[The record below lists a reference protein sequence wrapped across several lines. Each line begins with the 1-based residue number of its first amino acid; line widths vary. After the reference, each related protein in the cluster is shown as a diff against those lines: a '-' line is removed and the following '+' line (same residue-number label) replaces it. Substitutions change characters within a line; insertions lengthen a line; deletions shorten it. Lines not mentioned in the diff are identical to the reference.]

1 MYNDI
6 YKSMK
11 GNGKMIKEKLSKMNW
26 IAICLFSFMGGVAWN
41 IENMY
46 FNTFLYNSVYANA
59 SEAAMAGTM
68 APTTAISRM
77 VALSAIA
84 AVLTTFIMGT
94 LSDKM
99 KNRKMFISVG
109 YILWGIV
116 TALFGFI
123 TRDNVASLLGLTDEA
138 VILTTTVWIVI
149 AMDVIMT
156 FMGSTSNDAA
166 FNAWVTDI
174 TTPKVRPTI
183 ETALTFVG
191 FLSVAVVMGV
201 GSLAQSGTVSYQAF
215 FMGLGLVVSACG
227 VVGLFIIKNPKIIS
241 KENEVSSSYWADLFY
256 GFRPSVIKENAR
268 LYLALLAIG
277 FSSIS
282 YQVFFPY
289 LLVYLQYVVIPD
301 NGDNLITTS
310 VIVTAAIVVV
320 ALVVGMV
327 VLLKLAGKNKA
338 LALVPS
344 VILATAGLLLLS
356 TSTNIHIILIGVVP
370 ALVGNLVIT
379 IQLNAAIKDF
389 IPQGKAG
396 LFQGIRMI
404 FVVLLPMIIGPAL
417 GDLACRNSA
426 ITYANEYGV
435 ETIVPSSSMFLY
447 AAIVAIFA
455 IIPMIMLIKKGFKV
469 EESEQ

>member
-1 MYNDI
+1 
-6 YKSMK
+6 
-11 GNGKMIKEKLSKMNW
+11 MIKEKLSKRSW
-26 IAICLFSFMGGVAWN
+26 FTICLFSFMGGIAWN

-59 SEAAMAGTM
+59 SEAAMAGSM

-99 KNRKMFISVG
+99 KNRKFFISVG

-123 TRDNVASLLGLTDEA
+123 TRDNIASLLGLTDEV
-138 VILTTTVWIVI
+138 VILTSTVWVVIV
-149 AMDVIMT
+149 MDVIMT

-174 TTPKVRPTI
+174 TTPKIRPTI

-191 FLSVAVVMGV
+191 FLSVAAVMGI
-201 GSLAQSGTVSYQAF
+201 GSLAQSGTVTYQAF
-215 FMGLGLVVSACG
+215 FLVLGLIVALCG
-227 VVGLFIIKNPKIIS
+227 VAGLFLIKNPEYPS

-256 GFRPSVIKENAR
+256 GFRPSVIKNNSR
-268 LYLALLAIG
+268 LYLTLFAIG
-277 FSSIS
+277 FSSIA

-310 VIVTAAIVVV
+310 VIITAALVIV
-320 ALVVGMV
+320 ALIAAFVI
-327 VLLKLAGKNKA
+327 LLKVSAKNKA
-338 LALVPS
+338 YGLVPCM
-344 VILATAGLLLLS
+344 ILQTAGLLLLS
-356 TSTNIHIILIGVVP
+356 TSTDIKVILIGVVP
-370 ALVGNLVIT
+370 TLVGNLVMG

-389 IPQGKAG
+389 IPKGKAG

-404 FVVLLPMIIGPAL
+404 FTVLLPMVIGPAL

-426 ITYANEYGV
+426 VTYANEYGV

-447 AAIVAIFA
+447 AAIVSVFVV
-455 IIPMIMLIKKGFKV
+455 IPMIFLIKKGFKV
-469 EESEQ
+469 EEE

>member
-1 MYNDI
+1 
-6 YKSMK
+6 
-11 GNGKMIKEKLSKMNW
+11 MIKEKLSKKSW
-26 IAICLFSFMGGVAWN
+26 FTICLFSFMGGIAWN

-59 SEAAMAGTM
+59 SEAAMAGSM

-99 KNRKMFISVG
+99 KNRKFFISVG

-123 TRDNVASLLGLTDEA
+123 TRDNIASLLGLTDEA
-138 VILTTTVWIVI
+138 LILTTTVWVVI
-149 AMDVIMT
+149 AMDIIMT

-174 TTPKVRPTI
+174 TTPKIRPTI

-191 FLSVAVVMGV
+191 FLSVAAVMGV
-201 GSLAQSGTVSYQAF
+201 GSLAQSGVVSYQAF
-215 FMGLGLVVSACG
+215 FGVLGLIVTACG
-227 VVGLFIIKNPKIIS
+227 VAGLFLVKNPEYPS

-256 GFRPSVIKENAR
+256 GFRPSVIKNNAR
-268 LYLALLAIG
+268 LYLALFAIG
-277 FSSIS
+277 FSSIA

-289 LLVYLQYVVIPD
+289 LLVYLQYVVFPD

-310 VIVTAAIVVV
+310 VIITAALVIV
-320 ALVVGMV
+320 ALIAGFV
-327 VLLKLAGKNKA
+327 VLLKVSAKNKA
-338 LALVPS
+338 YGLVPCM
-344 VILATAGLLLLS
+344 ILQTAGLLLLS
-356 TSTNIHIILIGVVP
+356 TSTDIKVILIGVVP
-370 ALVGNLVIT
+370 TLVGNLVMG

-404 FVVLLPMIIGPAL
+404 FTVLLPMVIGPAL

-426 ITYANEYGV
+426 ITYANEFGV

-447 AAIVAIFA
+447 AAIVSVFVV
-455 IIPMIMLIKKGFKV
+455 IPMIFLIKKGFKV
-469 EESEQ
+469 EDAE

>member
-1 MYNDI
+1 MK
-6 YKSMK
+6 KS
-11 GNGKMIKEKLSKMNW
+11 L
-26 IAICLFSFMGGVAWN
+26 
-41 IENMY
+41 
-46 FNTFLYNSVYANA
+46 
-59 SEAAMAGTM
+59 
-68 APTTAISRM
+68 
-77 VALSAIA
+77 
-84 AVLTTFIMGT
+84 
-94 LSDKM
+94 
-99 KNRKMFISVG
+99 
-109 YILWGIV
+109 IV
-116 TALFGFI
+116 TAL
-123 TRDNVASLLGLTDEA
+123 V
-138 VILTTTVWIVI
+138 
-149 AMDVIMT
+149 
-156 FMGSTSNDAA
+156 
-166 FNAWVTDI
+166 
-174 TTPKVRPTI
+174 
-183 ETALTFVG
+183 
-191 FLSVAVVMGV
+191 
-201 GSLAQSGTVSYQAF
+201 
-215 FMGLGLVVSACG
+215 
-227 VVGLFIIKNPKIIS
+227 
-241 KENEVSSSYWADLFY
+241 
-256 GFRPSVIKENAR
+256 
-268 LYLALLAIG
+268 
-277 FSSIS
+277 
-282 YQVFFPY
+282 
-289 LLVYLQYVVIPD
+289 
-301 NGDNLITTS
+301 
-310 VIVTAAIVVV
+310 VVV

-469 EESEQ
+469 EEK

>member
-1 MYNDI
+1 
-6 YKSMK
+6 
-11 GNGKMIKEKLSKMNW
+11 MIKEKLSKKSW
-26 IAICLFSFMGGVAWN
+26 FTICLFSFMGGIAWN

-59 SEAAMAGTM
+59 SEAAMAGSM

-99 KNRKMFISVG
+99 RNRKFFISVG

-116 TALFGFI
+116 TAVFGFI
-123 TRDNVASLLGLTDEA
+123 TTDNVSKLLGLTDEA

-149 AMDVIMT
+149 AMDIIMT

-166 FNAWVTDI
+166 FNAWLTDI
-174 TTPKVRPTI
+174 TTPKIRPTI

-191 FLSVAVVMGV
+191 FLSVASVMGV
-201 GSLAQSGTVSYQAF
+201 GSLAQSGAVSYQAF
-215 FMGLGLVVSACG
+215 FGVLGLIVTACG
-227 VVGLFIIKNPKIIS
+227 VAGLFLIKNPEYKA
-241 KENEVSSSYWADLFY
+241 KENDVKSSYWADLFY
-256 GFRPSVIKENAR
+256 GFRPSVIITNSR
-268 LYLALLAIG
+268 LYLTLLAIG
-277 FSSIS
+277 FSSIA

-310 VIVTAAIVVV
+310 VIITAALVIV
-320 ALVVGMV
+320 ALIAGFV
-327 VLLKLAGKNKA
+327 VLLKVSAKNKA
-338 LALVPS
+338 YGIIPCM
-344 VILATAGLLLLS
+344 ILQTAGLILLS
-356 TSTNIHIILIGVVP
+356 TSTDIKVILIGVVP
-370 ALVGNLVIT
+370 TLVGNLVMG

-389 IPQGKAG
+389 IPEGKAG

-404 FVVLLPMIIGPAL
+404 FTVLLPMVIGPAL

-447 AAIVAIFA
+447 AAAVSVFVV
-455 IIPMIMLIKKGFKV
+455 IPLVFLIKKGFKV
-469 EESEQ
+469 EEE

>member
-1 MYNDI
+1 
-6 YKSMK
+6 
-11 GNGKMIKEKLSKMNW
+11 MIKEKLSKRSW
-26 IAICLFSFMGGVAWN
+26 FTICLFSFMGGIAWN

-59 SEAAMAGTM
+59 SEAAMAGSM

-99 KNRKMFISVG
+99 RNRKFFISVG

-116 TALFGFI
+116 TAVFGFI
-123 TRDNVASLLGLTDEA
+123 TRDNIASLLGLTDEA
-138 VILTTTVWIVI
+138 LILTTTVWVVIV
-149 AMDVIMT
+149 MDVIMT

-174 TTPKVRPTI
+174 TTPKIRPSI

-191 FLSVAVVMGV
+191 FLSVAAVMGV
-201 GSLAQSGTVSYQAF
+201 GSLAQSGAVSYQAF
-215 FMGLGLVVSACG
+215 FGVLGLVVTACG
-227 VVGLFIIKNPKIIS
+227 VAGLFLVKNPEYPS

-256 GFRPSVIKENAR
+256 GFRPSVIKENSR

-310 VIVTAAIVVV
+310 VIITAALVIV
-320 ALVVGMV
+320 ALIAGFVI
-327 VLLKLAGKNKA
+327 LLKVSAKNKA
-338 LALVPS
+338 FGLVPCT
-344 VILATAGLLLLS
+344 ILMTAGLLLLS
-356 TSTNIHIILIGVVP
+356 TSTDIKVILIGVVP
-370 ALVGNLVIT
+370 TLVGNLVMG

-389 IPQGKAG
+389 IPEGKAG

-404 FVVLLPMIIGPAL
+404 FTVLLPMVIGPAL

-426 ITYANEYGV
+426 VTYANEFGV

-447 AAIVAIFA
+447 GAIVSVFVVIPLIF
-455 IIPMIMLIKKGFKV
+455 LIKKGFKV
-469 EESEQ
+469 KDSE

>member
-1 MYNDI
+1 
-6 YKSMK
+6 
-11 GNGKMIKEKLSKMNW
+11 MIKEKLSKKSW
-26 IAICLFSFMGGVAWN
+26 FTICLFSFMGGIAWN

-99 KNRKMFISVG
+99 KNRKFFISVG

-123 TRDNVASLLGLTDEA
+123 TTDNVASLLGLTDEA
-138 VILTTTVWIVI
+138 LTLTTTVWIVI

-191 FLSVAVVMGV
+191 FLSVAAVMGV
-201 GSLAQSGTVSYQAF
+201 GSLAQSGAVSYKAF
-215 FMGLGLVVSACG
+215 FGVLGLIVTACG
-227 VVGLFIIKNPKIIS
+227 VAGLFLVENPKYPS

-256 GFRPSVIKENAR
+256 GFRPSVIKNNSR
-268 LYLALLAIG
+268 LYLALFAIG

-310 VIVTAAIVVV
+310 VIITAAVVIV
-320 ALVVGMV
+320 ALIAGFVI
-327 VLLKLAGKNKA
+327 LLKASAKNKA
-338 LALVPS
+338 YGLVPCT
-344 VILATAGLLLLS
+344 ILQTLGLILLS
-356 TSTNIHIILIGVVP
+356 TSTDIKVILIGVVP
-370 ALVGNLVIT
+370 TLVGNLVMG

-389 IPQGKAG
+389 IPEGKAG

-404 FVVLLPMIIGPAL
+404 FTVLLPMVIGPAL

-426 ITYANEYGV
+426 VTYANEYGV

-447 AAIVAIFA
+447 AAIVSVFVV
-455 IIPMIMLIKKGFKV
+455 IPMIFLIKKGFKV
-469 EESEQ
+469 EE

>member
-1 MYNDI
+1 
-6 YKSMK
+6 
-11 GNGKMIKEKLSKMNW
+11 MIKDKLSKKSW
-26 IAICLFSFMGGVAWN
+26 FTICLFSFMGGIAWN

-59 SEAAMAGTM
+59 SEAAMAGSM

-77 VALSAIA
+77 VALSAVA

-99 KNRKMFISVG
+99 RNRKFFISVG

-123 TRDNVASLLGLTDEA
+123 TRDNIASLLGLTDEA
-138 VILTTTVWIVI
+138 LILTTTVWVVI
-149 AMDVIMT
+149 AMDIIMT

-166 FNAWVTDI
+166 FNAWLTDI
-174 TTPKVRPTI
+174 TTPKVRPTV

-191 FLSVAVVMGV
+191 FLSVAAVMGV
-201 GSLAQSGTVSYQAF
+201 GSLAQSGLVSYQVF
-215 FMGLGLVVSACG
+215 FGILGLVVAACG
-227 VVGLFIIKNPKIIS
+227 VAGLFLVENPKYKV

-256 GFRPSVIKENAR
+256 GFRPSVIKNNSR
-268 LYLALLAIG
+268 LYLALFAIG

-310 VIVTAAIVVV
+310 VIITAALVIV
-320 ALVVGMV
+320 ALVAGFV
-327 VLLKLAGKNKA
+327 VLLKLSAKNKA
-338 LALVPS
+338 FGLVPCT
-344 VILATAGLLLLS
+344 ILMTVGLLLLS
-356 TSTNIHIILIGVVP
+356 TSTDIRIILIGVVP
-370 ALVGNLVIT
+370 TLVGNLVMG

-389 IPQGKAG
+389 IPEGKAG

-404 FVVLLPMIIGPAL
+404 FTVLLPMVIGPAL

-426 ITYANEYGV
+426 VTYTNEYGV

-447 AAIVAIFA
+447 AAAVSVFVVIPLIF
-455 IIPMIMLIKKGFKV
+455 LIKKGFKV
-469 EESEQ
+469 EEK

>member
-1 MYNDI
+1 
-6 YKSMK
+6 
-11 GNGKMIKEKLSKMNW
+11 MIKEKLSKKSW
-26 IAICLFSFMGGVAWN
+26 FTICLFSFMGGVAWN

-99 KNRKMFISVG
+99 KNRKFFISVG

-116 TALFGFI
+116 TAAFGFI
-123 TRDNVASLLGLTDEA
+123 TRDNVANLLGLTDEA
-138 VILTTTVWIVI
+138 MILTTTVWIVI

-174 TTPKVRPTI
+174 TTPKIRPTI

-191 FLSVAVVMGV
+191 FLSVAAVMGV
-201 GSLAQSGTVSYQAF
+201 GSLAQTGVVSYQAF
-215 FMGLGLVVSACG
+215 FGVLGLVVAACG
-227 VVGLFIIKNPKIIS
+227 VAGLFLVENPKYTA
-241 KENEVSSSYWADLFY
+241 KENEVKSSYWADLFY

-268 LYLALLAIG
+268 LYLALFAIG

-301 NGDNLITTS
+301 NGDNLLSAS
-310 VIVTAAIVVV
+310 VIIVGAIAIAALI
-320 ALVVGMV
+320 AGFV
-327 VLLKLAGKNKA
+327 VLLKQANKNKA
-338 LALVPS
+338 YALVPCA
-344 VILATAGLLLLS
+344 VLMTVGLIILS
-356 TSTNIHIILIGVVP
+356 TSTDIRVILIGVVP
-370 ALVGNLVIT
+370 TLVGNLVMG

-389 IPQGKAG
+389 IPDGKAG

-404 FVVLLPMIIGPAL
+404 FTVLLPMVIGPAL

-426 ITYANEYGV
+426 ITYQNEFGV
-435 ETIVPSSSMFLY
+435 DTIVPSSSMFIY
-447 AAIVAIFA
+447 AAVVSVFVAIPLFF
-455 IIPMIMLIKKGFKV
+455 LIKKGFEVK
-469 EESEQ
+469 EKNN